1 MSTPAWLAFIEKM
14 APTVASAI
22 GTPVA
27 GMAVSAI
34 ESALGITGVEAAT
47 IDDKTSAIAAA
58 IQAGQLTPEQIGALK
73 RADQDFQVQMKKLDI
88 DLDQMQLADVE
99 GARQMQVAKP
109 SPVPAAL
116 SIIITIGFLGILIS
130 MLGGV
135 NVKENEAFLIL
146 IGALGAGWTQ
156 VLNFWLGS
164 TRHSQTTASI
174 NAQAVATAAAK

>member
-34 ESALGITGVEAAT
+34 ESALGITGGDPSGTAT
-47 IDDKTSAIAAA
+47 DKIAAA
-58 IQAGQLTPEQIGALK
+58 VAAGQLTPEQIMALK
-73 RADQDFQVQMKKLDI
+73 KADQDFAAQMKKM
-88 DLDQMQLADVE
+88 DLDLEQMQLADV
-99 GARQMQVAKP
+99 GSARAMQTAQP
-109 SPVPAAL
+109 SPIPATL
-116 SIIITIGFLGILIS
+116 SIIITLGFLGILS
-130 MLGGV
+130 AMLAGV
-135 NVKENEAFLIL
+135 DVTDNQAFLIL

-164 TRHSQTTASI
+164 TRHSQNTASL
-174 NAQAVATAAAK
+174 NAQTVAEVAKQP

>member
-34 ESALGITGVEAAT
+34 ESALGITGGDPSGSSTDKIAA
-47 IDDKTSAIAAA
+47 AIAAA
-58 IQAGQLTPEQIGALK
+58 QLTPEQIAALK
-73 RADQDFQVQMKKLDI
+73 KADQDFAVQMKKLNV

-99 GARQMQVAKP
+99 GARQMQTAKP
-109 SPVPAAL
+109 SPVPAVL
-116 SIIITIGFLGILIS
+116 SIIITLGFLGILS
-130 MLGGV
+130 AMLAGV
-135 NVKENEAFLIL
+135 DVTENQAFLIL

-164 TRHSQTTASI
+164 TRHSQTTASL
-174 NAQAVATAAAK
+174 NAQTVAEVAKQP